1 MDTDSSRYSAAAVM
15 YGTKVHFVR
24 FGKERLADGC
34 DAVVDGHTDKNLR
47 HLQNGTRS
55 LSRVLVQSRV
65 TCIFPPKNKLL
76 LHTFQE
82 AAIDR
87 RGRI

>member
-34 DAVVDGHTDKNLR
+34 DAVVDGHNGRKICVICKMGHVLR
-47 HLQNGTRS
+47 SFVTSSGP
-55 LSRVLVQSRV
+55 V
-65 TCIFPPKNKLL
+65 TCHVHFSP
-76 LHTFQE
+76 
-82 AAIDR
+82 
-87 RGRI
+87 